1 MPKCE
6 DCVFFDLCD
15 ALDRMNGIPKPGPV
29 FCGFFKDTALTVV
42 LPCPIDHESLF
53 AIVDLYYRKKI
64 VGQTVA
70 KYDID
75 SIIIGFSK
83 KPTYRCCNGNNEW
96 VDFDGDEIGK
106 TVFLTHEAA
115 EAALKGE
122 QS

>member
-1 MPKCE
+1 MQPCK
-6 DCVFFDLCD
+6 DCVHY
-15 ALDRMNGIPKPGPV
+15 GICTTWAPGVEDVPAELN
-29 FCGFFKDTALTVV
+29 CSFFKDKALTID

-53 AIVDLYYRKKI
+53 AIVDLYNRKKI

-96 VDFDGDEIGK
+96 MDFDGDEIGK
-106 TVFLTHEAA
+106 TVFLTREAA